1 MDWMDGLDVLVSL
14 GVQKVDESDGF
25 RWTEDWKR
33 ILHGHDLKGGVN

>member
-14 GVQKVDESDGF
+14 GVPRDESNGF
-25 RWTEDWKR
+25 RWTEDCKR